1 MVQKT
6 VSYWWYRTTLLVV
19 SWLLIVLLGLC
30 VTPYPTPAAQVVQG
44 ISPSTPFSHTL
55 WDNTLTDVVSTEGWI
70 DFSHLKAYPRQF
82 NAYLQ
87 LLEQVSPQSHPAL
100 FPTSAAQTAY
110 WLNAYNAL
118 LLRYPLD
125 VYPTETATPVEK
137 RLAQAV
143 GHYRIGGYPT
153 TLDELRILAE
163 TSGAADGIPASV
175 IDAGLTSLTLAG
187 PALLPEAFTATHLQ
201 RQLTLLAK
209 KQKPYA
215 VLRQQTSTTCQRWI
229 IQFLDRRTGKNTQ
242 YTPNTRLPIEFPLP
256 VPRPQLPTAI
266 PYSEKPLYH
275 YCLSPADEAP
285 PSPLLLMDT
294 WQLIP

>member
-1 MVQKT
+1 M
-6 VSYWWYRTTLLVV
+6 RRFTTRQ
-19 SWLLIVLLGLC
+19 WLLFPLVLCSLILFVVGIAANPQLSS
-30 VTPYPTPAAQVVQG
+30 AAQVVQG

-55 WDNTLTDVVSTEGWI
+55 WDTTLTDVVSAEGWV

-87 LLEQVSPQSHPAL
+87 LLEQVSPQSHPTL

-118 LLRYPLD
+118 LLRYTLD
-125 VYPTETATPVEK
+125 VYPVETAVPVEK
-137 RLAQAV
+137 RLAQTV

-153 TLDELRILAE
+153 TLDELRSLAE

-187 PALLPEAFTATHLQ
+187 PTLLPEAFTATQLQ

-215 VLRQQTSTTCQRWI
+215 ALRQQTSATCQRWI
-229 IQFLDRRTGKNTQ
+229 IQFLDRRSGKNNR

-256 VPRPQLPTAI
+256 VPRPQLPTVM

-275 YCLSPADEAP
+275 YCLSPSDEQP
-285 PSPLLLMDT
+285 PSPLLLMDV
-294 WQLIP
+294 WQLLP